1 MKRDEIP
8 TPTCD
13 AMRAAGAWNA
23 DWDVLAELDADWTE
37 RFMHT
42 VARPLRPGVLDPK
55 TFELASIAVD
65 AAVTHMYAPGTRRH
79 IRRAL
84 EIGVSPEEILAVLQL
99 TTVVGM
105 HSMAMAA
112 PILREE
118 MQRREAA

>member
-1 MKRDEIP
+1 
-8 TPTCD
+8 
-13 AMRAAGAWNA
+13 MRAAGSWNA
-23 DWDVLAELDADWTE
+23 DWDLLAEFDADWTE
-37 RFMHT
+37 RYLHA

-65 AAVTHMYAPGTRRH
+65 AACTHMYAPGTRRH

-84 EIGVSPEEILAVLQL
+84 EIGVTPEEILAVLQL
-99 TTVVGM
+99 TTTVGM

-118 MQRREAA
+118 MQRREQA

>member
-1 MKRDEIP
+1 MKNNEAL

-13 AMRAAGAWNA
+13 AMRAAGAWNS
-23 DWDVLAELDADWTE
+23 DWDVMTELDADWTE

-55 TFELASIAVD
+55 TFELLSIAVD

-84 EIGVSPEEILAVLQL
+84 DLGVTPEEILAVLQL
-99 TTVVGM
+99 TTTVGV

-112 PILREE
+112 PILLEE
-118 MQRREAA
+118 MNRQEAA

>member
-1 MKRDEIP
+1 
-8 TPTCD
+8 
-13 AMRAAGAWNA
+13 MRAAGSWNS
-23 DWDVLAELDADWTE
+23 DWDIMAELDADWTE

-84 EIGVSPEEILAVLQL
+84 DIGVTPEEILAVLQL
-99 TTVVGM
+99 TTTVGV
-105 HSMAMAA
+105 HGLAMAA

-118 MQRREAA
+118 LKRREAA

>member
-1 MKRDEIP
+1 VKRDEIT

-13 AMRAAGAWNA
+13 AMRAAGSWNS
-23 DWDVLAELDADWTE
+23 DWDIMAELDADWTE

-84 EIGVSPEEILAVLQL
+84 DIGVTPEEILAVLQL
-99 TTVVGM
+99 TTTVGV
-105 HSMAMAA
+105 HGLAMAA

-118 MQRREAA
+118 LKRREAA